1 MKCKQKS
8 CKRNPNQSST
18 SGFCNVCEDVSKE
31 ATDNEKKKNVH
42 CKQMLNKVQIDYNEM
57 VKMHD
62 KLSKGENV
70 DPASTSSL
78 ILGGIINILIQHG
91 AIEELSGKLKAC
103 EEENVTI
110 KARIESL
117 ESWNSKQAEEI
128 KDLANK
134 ENEVLIKEKDEMKQK
149 LMNIELEVAELRSG
163 TNMQKKQIHE
173 RAYSISC
180 KVCEMTFMKNSDLE
194 MHVMEAHESE
204 KKFSCNVCN
213 KAFVLEWR
221 HKKHVAMHT
230 SINVK
235 VCHFFKN
242 SINCPYELIGCMFK
256 HEDNSEMLESE
267 NDEEIEHS
275 SGDDSDN
282 VEETNPF
289 NSNKCHLCSKQTD
302 SKDDLY
308 NHMENEHKDY
318 FDGIREA
325 AANFD

>member
-1 MKCKQKS
+1 M
-8 CKRNPNQSST
+8 NL
-18 SGFCNVCEDVSKE
+18 VSKLTTTSWLRCMKSE
-31 ATDNEKKKNVH
+31 
-42 CKQMLNKVQIDYNEM
+42 Q
-57 VKMHD
+57 
-62 KLSKGENV
+62 GENV

-91 AIEELSGKLKAC
+91 AIEELSGKLKVC

-213 KAFVLEWR
+213 KAFVLE
-221 HKKHVAMHT
+221 
-230 SINVK
+230 
-235 VCHFFKN
+235 
-242 SINCPYELIGCMFK
+242 
-256 HEDNSEMLESE
+256 
-267 NDEEIEHS
+267 
-275 SGDDSDN
+275 
-282 VEETNPF
+282 
-289 NSNKCHLCSKQTD
+289 
-302 SKDDLY
+302 
-308 NHMENEHKDY
+308 
-318 FDGIREA
+318 
-325 AANFD
+325 